1 MSPVE
6 SMSRILSMAQ
16 KDPVF
21 QKILEELRVPSKT
34 HINVT
39 GMTDSHKA
47 YLISAVCRETGQKPV
62 ILVPDEL
69 RARMLQ
75 MDLSAF
81 IEEDVLILR
90 QRELNLADVDASSR
104 EAELSRIGVLS
115 RLLRGDFGAVV
126 ITAGALM
133 NRLMP
138 VSDFRKTQVNL
149 RVGMRVSPE
158 DLAMRLV
165 NIGYERQRKVEGEG
179 GFARRGD
186 IFDVFPA
193 GSDEP
198 VRISFFDEDIDQIKT
213 FDLETQRSTAQL
225 KEIFIPL
232 GRELLVPENKRGEIS
247 RRILDEGE
255 KARLTAAQ
263 NGSNRDICEGLS
275 RLALQDADRISEGLQ
290 FSGLEKWTPILL
302 PQSASVLSYIR
313 SCPYLLFLDEALSFR
328 KRLDSAQA
336 DFVQRFA
343 ALLEKGQVLPLSE
356 GAIWKGSEIF
366 IELDQKG
373 RVITLS
379 GLPTSGNG
387 LPSALSVTIPG
398 RASESFRGHEE
409 NLAKLITQRRKDAKD
424 TIIMA
429 GEGARADRLRQFLA
443 DNDTFSEIFPRHLPA
458 GFEYPAAGL
467 LVIGTQDVFGVD
479 RPMRRKKSSGVHID
493 LFSDLTPGELVVHE
507 QHGIGRYDGMV
518 NLETS
523 GARRDYL
530 KITYASDDSL
540 YIAMEKLDQIQKYV
554 GSEGR
559 TPKLSRLGGQEWNRM
574 KEKARTSIRKLAVD
588 LVELYAQRQEVK
600 GHVFPPDTVCQREF
614 EEDFPFQETEDQL
627 SAIADI
633 KSDME
638 SEKVMDRLLCGD
650 VGFGKTEVAFRA
662 IFKCIMDGKQAI
674 LLAPTTVLVQ
684 QHYENLRE
692 RLSRFPVKV
701 GLLSRFA
708 TPAMIKQTVQGLH
721 EGSVDVVVGTHRVLS
736 KDILPKDIGLLVV
749 DEEQRFG
756 VEHKERLKALRHSVD
771 VLTLTATP
779 IPRTLHMSLSGIR
792 DISILEEPPLD
803 RRPVQTYVMEYDE
816 DITNEACLREISRQG
831 QVFYLFN
838 DTHRITE
845 KVAALEKALP
855 GARITYAHG
864 KMGERQLENIIESF
878 IYHEADILVCTTIIE
893 SGIDMPNVNTI
904 IVEDADRFGL
914 AQLYQLKGRVGRS
927 DRQAYAYITY
937 RRDKV
942 LTEVAEKRLT
952 AIRDFTELGSGFK
965 IALKDLE
972 VRGAGNLL
980 GAEQHGQMDVIG
992 YDLYCR
998 MLEEEINN
1006 VRSAAEIIGVGSA
1019 ADGASAGGVASTGGA
1034 DAGSSHGL
1042 SGEGTRQAV
1051 VEMDVDAYISP
1062 EYISD
1067 DGQRM
1072 DAYRRIS
1079 DIRSSKEYM
1088 DVQDELMDRYGE
1100 VPRQVQILT
1109 DISYIRHMAGRF
1121 GFNRVLVKEDQVL
1134 LYYVENA
1141 RPDMEAL
1148 SRILA
1153 HPDFK
1158 GRIMFS
1164 AMQKPY
1170 IQYRPAPKDRG
1181 QITDRLR
1188 EFFRILEGAESNSTD
1203 ENTVNGGANDTANG
1217 STADASTAKE

>member
-1 MSPVE
+1 MSPIE
-6 SMSRILSMAQ
+6 SMHRILSLAQ

-21 QKILEELRVPSKT
+21 QKILDTLAVPSLS
-34 HINVT
+34 HINIT
-39 GMTDSHKA
+39 GMTDSQKA
-47 YLISAVCRETGQKPV
+47 YLISAICQKTNQKPA

-69 RARMLQ
+69 RARTLQ
-75 MDLSAF
+75 LDLSAF
-81 IEEDVLILR
+81 LEEDVLILR
-90 QRELNLADVDASSR
+90 QRELNLAEVDASSR
-104 EAELSRIGVLS
+104 EAELSRIGVLR
-115 RLLRGDFGAVV
+115 RLQNGDFGAVIV
-126 ITAGALM
+126 TAGALM

-138 VSDFRKTQVNL
+138 DLEFRNSQISL

-165 NIGYERQRKVEGEG
+165 NIGYERTRKVEGEG
-179 GFARRGD
+179 EFARRGD
-186 IFDVFPA
+186 IFDLFPA
-193 GSDEP
+193 GADEP

-225 KEIFIPL
+225 QEISIPL
-232 GRELLVPENKRGEIS
+232 GREILVPEARRGEIS
-247 RRILDEGE
+247 RRILEEGE
-255 KARLTAAQ
+255 KARLQAAQ
-263 NGSNRDICEGLS
+263 NGASRSACENLA
-275 RLALQDADRISEGLQ
+275 RLAAQDSGRISEGLL
-290 FSGLEKWTPILL
+290 FSGLEKWTPVLM
-302 PQSASVLSYIR
+302 PQSESVVSYIR
-313 SCPYLLFLDEALSFR
+313 AADCLLFLDEALSFR
-328 KRLDSAQA
+328 KRLDSSQA
-336 DFVQRFA
+336 DFYQRFT
-343 ALLEKGQVLPLSE
+343 ALLEKGQVLPIFEQS
-356 GAIWKGSEIF
+356 IWKGSELF
-366 IELDQKG
+366 VELDQKG
-373 RVITLS
+373 RVVTLS
-379 GLPTSGNG
+379 ALPTSGNG
-387 LPSALSVTIPG
+387 FPAASNYTVAG
-398 RASESFRGHEE
+398 RASDSFRGHEE
-409 NLAKLITQRRKDAKD
+409 SLARQITRRRQEKKE
-424 TIIMA
+424 TILMA
-429 GEGARADRLRQFLA
+429 GEGARADRLGQFLY
-443 DNDTFSEIFPRHLPA
+443 DHDTFSGIFPRHLPA

-467 LVIGTQDVFGVD
+467 LIIGTQDIFGVD
-479 RPMRRKKSSGVHID
+479 RPLRRKKSQGVHID
-493 LFSDLTPGELVVHE
+493 LFSDLVPGEMVVHE
-507 QHGIGRYDGMV
+507 MHGIGRYDGMV
-518 NLETS
+518 NLEA
-523 GARRDYL
+523 GGVHRDYL
-530 KITYASDDSL
+530 KITYASEDSL
-540 YIAMEKLDQIQKYV
+540 YISMEKLDQIQKYV

-559 TPKLSRLGGQEWNRM
+559 SPKLSRLGGQEWTRM
-574 KEKARTSIRKLAVD
+574 KEKARVSIRRLAFD
-588 LVELYAQRQEVK
+588 LVELYAQRQSIK
-600 GHVFPPDTVCQREF
+600 GHIFAPDTVWQREF
-614 EEDFPFQETEDQL
+614 EEDFPYQETTDQL
-627 SAIADI
+627 TAIADI
-633 KSDME
+633 KTDME
-638 SEKVMDRLLCGD
+638 SDKVMDRLLCGD

-708 TPAMIKQTVQGLH
+708 TPAMIKQTVAGLH
-721 EGSVDVVVGTHRVLS
+721 EGSIDVVVGTHRVLS
-736 KDILPKDIGLLVV
+736 KDIVPKDIGLLVV

-756 VEHKERLKALRHSVD
+756 VEHKEKLKALRTAVD

-803 RRPVQTYVMEYDE
+803 RRPVQTYVMEYDA
-816 DITNEACLREISRQG
+816 DIVQEACLREISRQG

-838 DTHRITE
+838 DTHRIHE
-845 KVAALEKALP
+845 KVAQLEAALP
-855 GARITYAHG
+855 GARIFYAHG

-904 IVEDADRFGL
+904 IVEDADKFGL

-937 RRDKV
+937 RRDKI
-942 LTEVAEKRLT
+942 LTEVAQKRLT

-965 IALKDLE
+965 IALKDME

-998 MLEEEINN
+998 MLEEEIMNI
-1006 VRSAAEIIGVGSA
+1006 RSEKTRKNADSGAGS
-1019 ADGASAGGVASTGGA
+1019 GA
-1034 DAGSSHGL
+1034 DSGAEAGVSDA
-1042 SGEGTRQAV
+1042 GEKGERPLYRKKHQAV

-1062 EYISD
+1062 DFIHD

-1079 DIRSSKEYM
+1079 QIQNNKEYM
-1088 DVQDELMDRYGE
+1088 DVLDELMDRYGE

-1109 DISYIRHMAGRF
+1109 DISYIRQMAGRF
-1121 GFNRVLVKEDQVL
+1121 GFSRVLVKEDQVL
-1134 LYYVENA
+1134 LYYVEDA

-1158 GRIMFS
+1158 GRILFS

-1170 IQYRPAPKDRG
+1170 VQYRPAPKDRG
-1181 QITDRLR
+1181 QISDRLFQ
-1188 EFFRILEGAESNSTD
+1188 FFRILEGDAEMD
-1203 ENTVNGGANDTANG
+1203 QTAVG
-1217 STADASTAKE
+1217 PSSAEAPAEVSADLSPK

>member
-1 MSPVE
+1 MSPAE
-6 SMSRILSMAQ
+6 SMTRILSMAER
-16 KDPVF
+16 DPIF
-21 QKILEELRVPSKT
+21 QKILGDLAQPT
-34 HINVT
+34 FDHINTT
-39 GMTDSHKA
+39 GMTDSQKA
-47 YLISAVCRETGQKPV
+47 YLVSALSQKTGRKPV
-62 ILVPDEL
+62 VLVPDEL
-69 RARMLQ
+69 RARTLQ
-75 MDLSAF
+75 LDMSAF
-81 IEEDVLILR
+81 VEEDVLILR

-104 EAELSRIGVLS
+104 EAELSRIGVLR
-115 RLLRGDFGAVV
+115 RLLTGDFGAVI
-126 ITAGALM
+126 ITAGSLM

-138 VSDFRKTQVNL
+138 VSDFLNSFVTL
-149 RVGMRVSPE
+149 RIGMRVRPE
-158 DLAMRLV
+158 DLAMRLI
-165 NIGYERQRKVEGEG
+165 NIGYERTRKVEGEG
-179 GFARRGD
+179 EFARRGD
-186 IFDVFPA
+186 IFDVFPS

-198 VRISFFDEDIDQIKT
+198 VRISFFDEDIDQIKK

-225 KEIFIPL
+225 KEITITT
-232 GRELLVPENKRGEIS
+232 GRELLVPVARRGEIS
-247 RRILDEGE
+247 RRILEEGE
-255 KARLTAAQ
+255 KARLEAAQ
-263 NGSNRDICEGLS
+263 NGADRNACENMS
-275 RLALQDADRISEGLQ
+275 RLAAQDAERISEGLL
-290 FSGLEKWTPILL
+290 FSGLEKWTTILM
-302 PQSASVLSYIR
+302 PESDSVLAYIR
-313 SCPYLLFLDEALSFR
+313 SCPYLLFLDEAMQFR

-336 DFVQRFA
+336 DFMQRFT
-343 ALLEKGQVLPLSE
+343 ALFEKGQVLPLSE
-356 GAIWKGSEIF
+356 KAIWKGAELF
-366 IELDQKG
+366 IELDRKG

-379 GLPTSGNG
+379 ALPTSGNG
-387 LPSALSVTIPG
+387 LPGGTGHTVFG
-398 RASESFRGHEE
+398 RASDSFRGHEE
-409 NLAKLITQRRKDAKD
+409 SLAKLITQRRKDSKD
-424 TIIMA
+424 TILMA

-443 DNDTFSEIFPRHLPA
+443 DHETYSEIFPRHLPA
-458 GFEYPAAGL
+458 GFEYPAASL
-467 LVIGTQDVFGVD
+467 MIIGTQDIFGVD
-479 RPMRRKKSSGVHID
+479 RPMRRKKSQGVHID
-493 LFSDLTPGELVVHE
+493 LFSDLVPGEMVVHE

-518 NLETS
+518 NLEA
-523 GARRDYL
+523 GGVRRDYL
-530 KITYASDDSL
+530 KITYASEDSL
-540 YIAMEKLDQIQKYV
+540 YIAMENLDQIQKYV

-559 TPKLSRLGGQEWNRM
+559 APKLSRLGGQEWNRM
-574 KEKARTSIRKLAVD
+574 KEKARVSIRKLAVD
-588 LVELYAQRQEVK
+588 LVALYAQRQAIK
-600 GHVFPPDTVCQREF
+600 GHNFAPDTVWQREF
-614 EEDFPFQETEDQL
+614 EEDFPYQETEDQL
-627 SAIADI
+627 TAIADI
-633 KSDME
+633 KADME
-638 SEKVMDRLLCGD
+638 SDKVMDRLLCGD

-708 TPAMIKQTVQGLH
+708 TPAMIKQTVKGLH
-721 EGSVDVVVGTHRVLS
+721 EGSIDVVVGTHRVLS
-736 KDILPKDIGLLVV
+736 KDIVPKEIGLLIV

-756 VEHKERLKALRHSVD
+756 VEHKEKLKEFRHSVD

-803 RRPVQTYVMEYDE
+803 RRPVQTYVMEYDA
-816 DITNEACLREISRQG
+816 DIIAEACLREISRQG

-838 DTHRITE
+838 DTHRIQE
-845 KVAALEKALP
+845 KVAALEQALP
-855 GARITYAHG
+855 GARIFYAHG

-937 RRDKV
+937 RRDKI

-998 MLEEEINN
+998 MLEEEIKNIRGQEPAP
-1006 VRSAAEIIGVGSA
+1006 V
-1019 ADGASAGGVASTGGA
+1019 
-1034 DAGSSHGL
+1034 
-1042 SGEGTRQAV
+1042 RQAF
-1051 VEMDVDAYISP
+1051 VEIDVDAYISP
-1062 EYISD
+1062 EYIHD

-1079 DIRSSKEYM
+1079 QIKNSQEYM
-1088 DVQDELMDRYGE
+1088 DVLDELMDRYGE

-1109 DISYIRHMAGRF
+1109 DISYIRQMAGHF
-1121 GFNRVLVKEDQVL
+1121 GFSRVLVKDEQVL
-1134 LYYVENA
+1134 LYYIEGA

-1158 GRIMFS
+1158 GRILFS
-1164 AMQKPY
+1164 ALQKPY

-1188 EFFRILEGAESNSTD
+1188 EFFRILEG
-1203 ENTVNGGANDTANG
+1203 G
-1217 STADASTAKE
+1217 SEKEKEATI

>member
-1 MSPVE
+1 MSPAE
-6 SMSRILSMAQ
+6 SMQRILSMAQ
-16 KDPVF
+16 RDPVF
-21 QKILEELRVPSKT
+21 LKIQEELASLSSK

-39 GMTDSHKA
+39 GMTDSQKA
-47 YLISAVCRETGQKPV
+47 YLISALSQAAGKKPV

-69 RARMLQ
+69 RARTMQ
-75 MDLSAF
+75 HDLTTF
-81 IEEDVLILR
+81 CDEDVLILR

-104 EAELSRIGVLS
+104 EAELSRIGVLR
-115 RLLRGDFGAVV
+115 RLLTGEFGAVIV
-126 ITAGALM
+126 TAGSLM

-138 VSDFRKTQVNL
+138 ASQFQSSVVTL
-149 RVGMRVSPE
+149 RVGRRVRPE
-158 DLAMRLV
+158 DLAIHLIS
-165 NIGYERQRKVEGEG
+165 IGYERTRKVEGEG
-179 GFARRGD
+179 EFARRGD
-186 IFDVFPA
+186 IFDVFPS

-225 KEIFIPL
+225 KEISIPL
-232 GRELLVPENKRGEIS
+232 GRELLVADARRKEIS
-247 RRILDEGE
+247 QRILEEGE
-255 KARLTAAQ
+255 KARLEAAQ
-263 NGSNRDICEGLS
+263 NGAGRDTCESMARLAAQDAERIREGL
-275 RLALQDADRISEGLQ
+275 L
-290 FSGLEKWTPILL
+290 FSGLEKWTPILM
-302 PQSASVLSYIR
+302 PESESVLSYIR
-313 SCPYLLFLDEALSFR
+313 SCPFLLFLDEALPFK

-336 DFVQRFA
+336 DFIQRFT
-343 ALLEKGQVLPLSE
+343 ALFEKGQVLPLSA
-356 GAIWKGSEIF
+356 GAIWKGSELF

-373 RVITLS
+373 GVITLS
-379 GLPTSGNG
+379 ALPTSGNG
-387 LPSALSVTIPG
+387 LPGAYNHTIAG
-398 RASESFRGHEE
+398 RASDSFRGHEE
-409 NLAKLITQRRKDAKD
+409 NLARMITQRRKDSKD
-424 TIIMA
+424 TILMA

-443 DNDTFSEIFPRHLPA
+443 DHETFSEIFPRHLPA
-458 GFEYPAAGL
+458 GFEYPAANL
-467 LVIGTQDVFGVD
+467 LIVGTQDIFGVD
-479 RPMRRKKSSGVHID
+479 RPMRRKKSQGVHID
-493 LFSDLTPGELVVHE
+493 LFSDLVPGEMVVHE

-518 NLETS
+518 NLEA
-523 GARRDYL
+523 GGVHRDYL
-530 KITYASDDSL
+530 KITYASEDSL
-540 YIAMEKLDQIQKYV
+540 YISMEKLDQIQKYV

-559 TPKLSRLGGQEWNRM
+559 TPKLSRLGGQEWTRM
-574 KEKARTSIRKLAVD
+574 KEKARVSIRKLAFD
-588 LVELYAQRQEVK
+588 LVELYARRQAIK
-600 GHVFPPDTVCQREF
+600 GHVFSPDTVWQREF
-614 EEDFPFQETEDQL
+614 EEDFPYQETSDQL
-627 SAIADI
+627 TAIADI
-633 KSDME
+633 KGDME

-684 QHYENLRE
+684 QHYDNLHE

-708 TPAMIKQTVQGLH
+708 TPAMIKQTVKGLH
-721 EGSVDVVVGTHRVLS
+721 EGSIDVVVGTHRVLS
-736 KDILPKDIGLLVV
+736 KDIIPKDVGLLVV

-756 VEHKERLKALRHSVD
+756 VEHKEKLKAFRSTVD

-803 RRPVQTYVMEYDE
+803 RRPVQTYVMEYDA
-816 DITNEACLREISRQG
+816 DIIAEACLREISRQG

-838 DTHRITE
+838 DTHRIQE
-845 KVAALEKALP
+845 KVSELEKVLP
-855 GARITYAHG
+855 GARILYAHG

-904 IVEDADRFGL
+904 IVENADRFGL

-937 RRDKV
+937 RRDKI
-942 LTEVAEKRLT
+942 LTEVAEKRLA

-998 MLEEEINN
+998 MLEEEIKNI
-1006 VRSAAEIIGVGSA
+1006 R
-1019 ADGASAGGVASTGGA
+1019 
-1034 DAGSSHGL
+1034 
-1042 SGEGTRQAV
+1042 GEQPVPERQAV
-1051 VEMDVDAYISP
+1051 IEMDIDAYISP
-1062 EYISD
+1062 DYIHD

-1079 DIRSSKEYM
+1079 QIKSSKDYM
-1088 DVQDELMDRYGE
+1088 DVLDELMDRYGE
-1100 VPRQVQILT
+1100 VPRQVAILT
-1109 DISYIRHMAGRF
+1109 DISYIRRMASRF
-1121 GFNRVLVKEDQVL
+1121 GFSRILVKEEQVL
-1134 LYYVENA
+1134 MYYVEDA

-1158 GRIMFS
+1158 GRILFS

-1170 IQYRPAPKDRG
+1170 IQYRPAPSDRG
-1181 QITDRLR
+1181 QITTRLR
-1188 EFFRILEGAESNSTD
+1188 EFYLILEGDRE
-1203 ENTVNGGANDTANG
+1203 
-1217 STADASTAKE
+1217 KEATQ

>member
-1 MSPVE
+1 MSPAE
-6 SMSRILSMAQ
+6 SMHRILSMAQ
-16 KDPVF
+16 RDPVF
-21 QKILEELRVPSKT
+21 LKILGDLDLPSLG
-34 HINVT
+34 HVNVT
-39 GMTDSHKA
+39 GMTDSQKA
-47 YLISAVCRETGQKPV
+47 YLVRAISGKTGQKPV

-69 RARMLQ
+69 RARTLQ
-75 MDLSAF
+75 LDLSSF
-81 IEEDVLILR
+81 CEEDVLILR

-104 EAELSRIGVLS
+104 EAELSRIGVLR
-115 RLLRGDFGAVV
+115 RLLTGEFGAVI

-138 VSDFRKTQVNL
+138 VSDFQESLITL
-149 RVGMRVSPE
+149 RVGKRVRPE
-158 DLAMRLV
+158 DLAIRLI
-165 NIGYERQRKVEGEG
+165 NIGYERTRKVEGEG
-179 GFARRGD
+179 EFARRGD

-225 KEIFIPL
+225 KEISIAL
-232 GRELLVPENKRGEIS
+232 GRELLVPEKRRGEIARS
-247 RRILDEGE
+247 ILEAGE
-255 KARLTAAQ
+255 KARLEAAQ
-263 NGSNRDICEGLS
+263 NGAGRDACENFS
-275 RLALQDADRISEGLQ
+275 RLAMQDAERIREGLL
-290 FSGLEKWTPILL
+290 FSGLEKWTPILI
-302 PQSASVLSYIR
+302 PYSASVLSYIR
-313 SCPYLLFLDEALSFR
+313 SCPYLLFLDEPLSFR
-328 KRLDSAQA
+328 KRLDSSQA
-336 DFVQRFA
+336 DFVQRFT
-343 ALLEKGQVLPLSE
+343 ALFEKGQVLPLSAD
-356 GAIWKGSEIF
+356 AIWKGTELF

-373 RVITLS
+373 RVVTLS

-387 LPSALSVTIPG
+387 LPAATNYTIAG
-398 RASESFRGHEE
+398 RASDSFRGHEE
-409 NLAKLITQRRKDAKD
+409 SLAKMITQRRKDSKD
-424 TIIMA
+424 TILMA

-443 DNDTFSEIFPRHLPA
+443 DHDTFSEIFPRHLPA

-467 LVIGTQDVFGVD
+467 LIVGTQDIFGVD
-479 RPMRRKKSSGVHID
+479 RPMRRRKSQGVHID
-493 LFSDLTPGELVVHE
+493 LFSDLIPGEMVVHE
-507 QHGIGRYDGMV
+507 QHGIGRYDGIV
-518 NLETS
+518 NLEA
-523 GARRDYL
+523 GGVHRDYL
-530 KITYASDDSL
+530 KITYASEDSL
-540 YIAMEKLDQIQKYV
+540 YISMEKLDQIQKYV

-559 TPKLSRLGGQEWNRM
+559 TPKLSRLGGQEWTRM
-574 KEKARTSIRKLAVD
+574 KEKARVSIRQLAVD
-588 LVELYAQRQEVK
+588 LVELYAQRKSIK
-600 GHVFPPDTVCQREF
+600 GHIFSEDTVWQREF
-614 EEDFPFQETEDQL
+614 EEDFPYQETGDQL
-627 SAIADI
+627 TAISEI
-633 KSDME
+633 KADME
-638 SEKVMDRLLCGD
+638 SDKVMDRLLCGD

-692 RLSRFPVKV
+692 RLSRFPVTV

-708 TPAMIKQTVQGLH
+708 TPAMIKQTVKGLH
-721 EGSVDVVVGTHRVLS
+721 EGSVDVVIGTHRVLS
-736 KDILPKDIGLLVV
+736 KDIIPKDIGLLVV

-756 VEHKERLKALRHSVD
+756 VEHKEKLKALRNSVD

-803 RRPVQTYVMEYDE
+803 RRPVQTYVMEYDA
-816 DITNEACLREISRQG
+816 DIVNEACLREISRQG

-838 DTHRITE
+838 DTHRIHE
-845 KVAALEKALP
+845 KVAALEAALP
-855 GARITYAHG
+855 GARISYAHG
-864 KMGERQLENIIESF
+864 KMGERQLENIIEGF

-937 RRDKV
+937 RRDKI

-998 MLEEEINN
+998 MLEEEIKNIKN
-1006 VRSAAEIIGVGSA
+1006 ES
-1019 ADGASAGGVASTGGA
+1019 
-1034 DAGSSHGL
+1034 
-1042 SGEGTRQAV
+1042 EGKTTVPVRQAV
-1051 VEMDVDAYISP
+1051 IEIDIDAYIPP
-1062 EYISD
+1062 EYIHD

-1079 DIRSSKEYM
+1079 EIKNSKEYM
-1088 DVQDELMDRYGE
+1088 DVLDELMDRFGD

-1109 DISYIRHMAGRF
+1109 DISYIRQMASRF
-1121 GFNRVLVKEDQVL
+1121 GFSRVLVKDEQVL
-1134 LYYVENA
+1134 LYYVEDA

-1158 GRIMFS
+1158 GRILFS

-1188 EFFRILEGAESNSTD
+1188 EFFRILEGDS
-1203 ENTVNGGANDTANG
+1203 DT
-1217 STADASTAKE
+1217 SLIPKEPKL